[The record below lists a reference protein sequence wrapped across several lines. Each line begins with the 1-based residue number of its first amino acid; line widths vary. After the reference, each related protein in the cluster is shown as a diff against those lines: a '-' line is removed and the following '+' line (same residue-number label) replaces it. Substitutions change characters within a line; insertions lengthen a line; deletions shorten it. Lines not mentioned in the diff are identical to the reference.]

1 MNRTFAIAA
10 LACLAAGCGAT
21 TKVAQTGVP
30 TTLAGAQ
37 ARKPAPLNT
46 QGPLIAM
53 EALSD
58 TPRPPALPAAP
69 KGRCDAPSLAYLVG
83 RPRTEIPVPADLSH
97 RRVACTTCP
106 GTDDYRADRTD
117 ILFSAATGIVTSV
130 TCG

>member
-1 MNRTFAIAA
+1 MRRVLAIAGLAA
-10 LACLAAGCGAT
+10 LIAGCGAT
-21 TKVAQTGVP
+21 TKVAQTAVP

-37 ARKPAPLNT
+37 GRQSASPKT

-53 EALSD
+53 GALSA
-58 TPRPPALPAAP
+58 TLQPPALPAGP

-106 GTDDYRADRTD
+106 GTDDYHADRTD
-117 ILFSAATGIVTSV
+117 ILFNAATGIVTAV